1 MRSVHASVTAIA
13 AAVALSTILGAQGAQ
28 NNQDIA
34 VKGGGVTVPGWKGIA
49 DTKNNP
55 TGLKVT
61 DAKFE
66 PVSAGGFHVQTGPAI
81 TYYHPSNVAT
91 GDYTVSAAFEEPKFQ
106 NLNDHPHPYG
116 IVIAG
121 NKMDTP
127 DMTLLYC
134 AAYGNGTFI
143 VRGFGPAPFNLN
155 GPRGAANAAVKS
167 VAVGS
172 PVTQI
177 ISMMVKGDTVSC
189 SINGTQVWSA
199 PKADLVGTG
208 PGKIMSTDG
217 VYGIRTAHN
226 VEFNVTGFGKK

>member
-1 MRSVHASVTAIA
+1 MRLVHASASAIA

-28 NNQDIA
+28 NNQDVA
-34 VKGGGVTVPGWKGIA
+34 VKGGGITVPGWKGIA
-49 DTKNNP
+49 DTKNNRA
-55 TGLKVT
+55 GLKVT
-61 DAKFE
+61 DAKFD
-66 PVSAGGFHVQTGPAI
+66 PMGGGFHVSTGPAI
-81 TYYHPSNVAT
+81 VYYHPSNVAM
-91 GDYTVSAAFEEPKFQ
+91 GDYTVSAAFDEPKFQ

-116 IVIAG
+116 IMIAG

-134 AAYGNGTFI
+134 SAQGDGKFI
-143 VRGFGPAPFNLN
+143 VRGFGPAPFNIN
-155 GPRGAANAAVKS
+155 GPGAAANPAVKS
-167 VAVGS
+167 VAIGS
-172 PVTQI
+172 PVTNI
-177 ISMMVKGDTVSC
+177 VSMMVKGDTVSC

-226 VEFNVTGFGKK
+226 VEFMVTGFGKK

>member
-1 MRSVHASVTAIA
+1 MRLVHASGSAIA
-13 AAVALSTILGAQGAQ
+13 VAVVLSTLLGAQGAQ
-28 NNQDIA
+28 NNQDVA
-34 VKGGGVTVPGWKGIA
+34 VKGGGITVPGWKGIA

-66 PVSAGGFHVQTGPAI
+66 PSGGGIHVQTGPAI
-81 TYYHPSNVAT
+81 TYYNPANMAS
-91 GDYTVSAAFEEPKFQ
+91 GDYTVSATFDEPKFQ

-116 IVIAG
+116 IFIAG

-127 DMTLLYC
+127 EMTGLYC
-134 AAYGNGTFI
+134 AAYGNGRFI
-143 VRGFGPAPFNLN
+143 IRGFGPAPFNLN
-155 GPRGAANAAVKS
+155 GGGAANPAIHS
-167 VAVGS
+167 VAIGS
-172 PVTQI
+172 PVQQM
-177 ISMMVKGDTVSC
+177 ISMSVKGDTVSC

-208 PGKIMSTDG
+208 PGKVQSTDG

-226 VEFNVTGFGKK
+226 VEFTVTGFKKS